1 MGLYIVRPRTAAAAQ
16 PVGLISKVFTADKRK
31 LQIDEVLSVRQ
42 SDPIGQNIR
51 SWLADAEQH
60 GVKRVSQHES
70 DTAVTGTTVVDMS
83 DEEAERLRRELPDAL
98 VLRDRPIELIR
109 PQKTTAAA
117 KKKLTSTDVWHLR
130 AIGLQAARKKGFKGT
145 GKNVTIAV
153 LDTGVDETHPELSGR
168 MAGAYT
174 FDVNQWTAHRQES
187 SRDTDGHG
195 THVAGLVCG
204 KKVGVAPGAKVVSG
218 VMIPGGFGNLSDFI
232 LALEWAAQQPEVQ
245 IVNMSAGIPGYLPE
259 MRVAVADLMAVGVL
273 PVFAVGNEGRNRTRS
288 PGNYIEVVS
297 VGATNRANRVSG
309 FSGGGRLVA
318 ENHQYT
324 VPDLVAPG
332 EGVYS
337 CIMGGGYEAW
347 NGTSMAT
354 PIVSGIAAL
363 MLEKHPDITVPDLI
377 DELLQTCKDLGQPAE
392 RQGEGLARVRM

>member
-60 GVKRVSQHES
+60 GVKRVSRHES

-83 DEEAERLRRELPDAL
+83 DEEAERLRRDLPDAL

-109 PQKTTAAA
+109 PQKTTAAT

-174 FDVNQWTAHRQES
+174 FDVNQWTTHRQES
-187 SRDTDGHG
+187 SRDTEGHG

-218 VMIPGGFGNLSDFI
+218 VMIPGGRGNLSDFI

-273 PVFAVGNEGRNRTRS
+273 PVFAIGNEGRNRTRS
-288 PGNYIEVVS
+288 PGNYIEVVA

-309 FSGGGRLVA
+309 FSGGGTLVT

-324 VPDLVAPG
+324 LPDLVAPG

-337 CIMGGGYEAW
+337 CVMGGGYEAW

-363 MLEKHPDITVPDLI
+363 MLEKYRDITVPNLI
-377 DELLQTCKDLGQPAE
+377 DELLQTCKDLGQPAD

>member
-16 PVGLISKVFTADKRK
+16 SVGLISKVFTADRRK
-31 LQIDEVLSVRQ
+31 LQIDEILSVRQ
-42 SDPIGQNIR
+42 SDPIERNIR
-51 SWLADAEQH
+51 SWLADAEPQR
-60 GVKRVSQHES
+60 VKRVSQRES
-70 DTAVTGTTVVDMS
+70 DTPVTGASIVEMS

-109 PQKTTAAA
+109 PQKTTAA
-117 KKKLTSTDVWHLR
+117 KKRVTTTDAWHLR

-174 FDVNQWTAHRQES
+174 FDVNQWSAQRQES
-187 SRDTDGHG
+187 SRDTEGHG

-273 PVFAVGNEGRNRTRS
+273 PVFAIGNEGRNRTRS

-309 FSGGGRLVA
+309 FSGGGTLVA

-337 CIMGGGYEAW
+337 CVMGGGYEAW

-363 MLEKHPDITVPDLI
+363 ILEKHPDITVPDLI
-377 DELLQTCKDLGQPAE
+377 DELFETCKDLGQPAD
-392 RQGEGLARVRM
+392 RQGAGLARLRM

>member
-16 PVGLISKVFTADKRK
+16 SVGLISKVFTADRRK
-31 LQIDEVLSVRQ
+31 LQIDEILSVRQ
-42 SDPIGQNIR
+42 SDPIERNIR
-51 SWLADAEQH
+51 SWLADAEPQR
-60 GVKRVSQHES
+60 VKRVSQRES
-70 DTAVTGTTVVDMS
+70 DTHVTGASIVEMS

-109 PQKTTAAA
+109 PQKTTAA
-117 KKKLTSTDVWHLR
+117 KKRVTTTDAWHLR

-174 FDVNQWTAHRQES
+174 FDVNQWSAQRQES
-187 SRDTDGHG
+187 SRDTEGHG

-204 KKVGVAPGAKVVSG
+204 KKVGVAPGANVVSG

-273 PVFAVGNEGRNRTRS
+273 PVFAIGNEGRNRTRS

-309 FSGGGRLVA
+309 FSGGGTLVA

-337 CIMGGGYEAW
+337 CVMGGGYEAW

-363 MLEKHPDITVPDLI
+363 ILEKHPDITVPDLI
-377 DELLQTCKDLGQPAE
+377 DELFETCKDLGQPAD
-392 RQGEGLARVRM
+392 RQGAGLARLRM